1 MSFPIITVSPDSS
14 TQLEQLGTKEKCW
27 FQQGKDT
34 MFMFKVGR
42 PNTGENWAEKV
53 CCEIARL
60 LGLPHAEY
68 DLAIWGDKQ
77 GVITPSLV
85 PDNGR
90 LILGNELL
98 AWVDTSYETA
108 AKYKTTQH
116 ILRRVIVVLQQ
127 PSIGTPTGWNC
138 PSQVSNA
145 VGVFAGYLLLDALV
159 CNQDRHH
166 ENWGLIG
173 THERGLTLAPTFDHA
188 SSLGR
193 NETDETRSKRLSTKD
208 KGYSIESY
216 VAKAR
221 SGFFENKSSTKAMS
235 TMDAFRECAKANV
248 SAGHYW
254 LERLNALND
263 SDFSDILNKIPDD
276 FISPEA
282 RDFAN
287 AMLRINRNRLLSLSG
302 TWQT

>member
-1 MSFPIITVSPDSS
+1 MTYPITTVSPDSS

-27 FQQGKDT
+27 FQQGENIK
-34 MFMFKVGR
+34 FLFKVGR

-68 DLAIWGDKQ
+68 ELALWGDKQ
-77 GVITPSLV
+77 GVISPSLV
-85 PDNGR
+85 PKNGR

-98 AWVDTSYETA
+98 AWVDKSYETTA
-108 AKYKTTQH
+108 RYKTTQH
-116 ILRRVIVVLQQ
+116 ILRRVIAVLQQ
-127 PSIGTPTGWNC
+127 PIIGTPTGWVC
-138 PSQVSNA
+138 PPQISDA

-173 THERGLTLAPTFDHA
+173 TPEHGLTLSPTFDHA

-193 NETDETRSKRLSTKD
+193 NETDETRKSRLNTKD
-208 KGYSIESY
+208 KGFSVESY

-221 SGFFENKSSTKAMS
+221 SGFFENRSSTKAIS
-235 TMDAFRECAKANV
+235 TLDAFRGCAKAN
-248 SAGHYW
+248 AGAAQYW
-254 LERLNALND
+254 LGCLETIKEA
-263 SDFSDILNKIPDD
+263 DFSAILAQIPDE
-276 FISPEA
+276 FISSDA
-282 RDFAN
+282 RDFSN
-287 AMLRINRNRLLSLSG
+287 AMLCINRNRLLSLNG
-302 TWQT
+302 TRQT